1 MDYRLHWFLRISYN
15 SVMNDDKNKTSDYL
29 ANERTFLAWLRTS
42 VALMGFGLILVKFS
56 VFLKQITLLDSNR
69 VIIHTQKDYSGLT
82 GMVLV
87 AAGMVTLFLSYLN
100 YRSTQRKIKEN
111 IFVGNN
117 TLILIVTVLIMSVS
131 IFLIAYLFT
140 SL

>member
-1 MDYRLHWFLRISYN
+1 
-15 SVMNDDKNKTSDYL
+15 MNDDKNKTSDYL